1 METASTNPPYFF
13 KSSYLSLLLDP
24 SIRNRNKKYDE
35 GDYRFFHIQM
45 YYSKIYQKRNHYNS
59 IFSPDSAIR
68 FASSENKY
76 AGSTSTV
83 YGSNHRGQKT
93 RLVALIPY

>member
-1 METASTNPPYFF
+1 
-13 KSSYLSLLLDP
+13 
-24 SIRNRNKKYDE
+24 
-35 GDYRFFHIQM
+35 M
-45 YYSKIYQKRNHYNS
+45 YCSKIYQKRNHYNS

-83 YGSNHRGQKT
+83 YGSNHRGHSA
-93 RLVALIPY
+93 RLVASILHWDVPDVGWDYNILY

>member
-1 METASTNPPYFF
+1 VETASTNPPYFF

-45 YYSKIYQKRNHYNS
+45 YYSKIYQKRLHNKFILS
-59 IFSPDSAIR
+59 IVSTIHFALHFS
-68 FASSENKY
+68 N
-76 AGSTSTV
+76 V
-83 YGSNHRGQKT
+83 
-93 RLVALIPY
+93 